1 MTLEA
6 PDTIVQAKRN
16 AARARA
22 RVDTDV
28 AALQHRLH
36 PRTIADN
43 AIDTVRDKKDQA
55 VGAARSRPAITAVA
69 GGAVALLILRKPL
82 TGLYRFVGR
91 RLRKD
96 DDDAADVL
104 APRRKGNGA
113 APDSVSAPPD
123 DLIPHA
129 AIHRAATKAK
139 QE

>member
-1 MTLEA
+1 MTVEA
-6 PDTIVQAKRN
+6 PEEIVQAKRN

-55 VGAARSRPAITAVA
+55 VGAARRRPAITAAA
-69 GGAVALLILRKPL
+69 GGAVALIVLRKPL
-82 TGLYRFVGR
+82 KGLYRFVSR

-96 DDDAADVL
+96 DND
-104 APRRKGNGA
+104 A

-129 AIHRAATKAK
+129 AVPRAATKAK

>member
-1 MTLEA
+1 MTVEV
-6 PDTIVQAKRN
+6 PEDIVQAKRN

-22 RVDTDV
+22 RVDTDM

-43 AIDTVRDKKDQA
+43 ALDTVRDKKDQA
-55 VGAARSRPAITAVA
+55 VGAARQRPAITAAA
-69 GGAVALLILRKPL
+69 GGAVALIVLRKPL
-82 TGLYRFVGR
+82 KGLYRFVSR
-91 RLRKD
+91 RFQKD
-96 DDDAADVL
+96 NSDT
-104 APRRKGNGA
+104 

-129 AIHRAATKAK
+129 AIPRAASKAN

>member
-1 MTLEA
+1 MTVEA
-6 PDTIVQAKRN
+6 PEEIVQAKRN

-22 RVDTDV
+22 RVDTHV

-36 PRTIADN
+36 PRTIAEN

-55 VGAARSRPAITAVA
+55 VGAARQRPAIAAAA
-69 GGAVALLILRKPL
+69 GGAVALIVLRKPL
-82 TGLYRFVGR
+82 RGLYRLVSK

-96 DDDAADVL
+96 DDSPDSAA
-104 APRRKGNGA
+104 ARRKGNGA

-129 AIHRAATKAK
+129 AVPRAATKAK

>member
-1 MTLEA
+1 MTVEA
-6 PDTIVQAKRN
+6 PDEIVQAKRN

-36 PRTIADN
+36 PRTIADS
-43 AIDTVRDKKDQA
+43 AIDSVRDKKDQA
-55 VGAARSRPAITAVA
+55 VGAARKRPGITAVA
-69 GGAVALLILRKPL
+69 GGAVALVVLRKPL
-82 TGLYRFVGR
+82 MGLYRLVTR

-96 DDDAADVL
+96 E
-104 APRRKGNGA
+104 AP

-129 AIHRAATKAK
+129 AVPRAATNKK
-139 QE
+139 

>member
-1 MTLEA
+1 MTVEA
-6 PDTIVQAKRN
+6 PEEIVQAKRN

-43 AIDTVRDKKDQA
+43 AMDTVRDKKDQA
-55 VGAARSRPAITAVA
+55 VGAARKRPAIAAVA
-69 GGAVALLILRKPL
+69 GGAVALVVLRKPL
-82 TGLYRFVGR
+82 RGLYRLVAR

-96 DDDAADVL
+96 EG
-104 APRRKGNGA
+104 P

-129 AIHRAATKAK
+129 AVPRAATKK
-139 QE
+139 K

>member
-1 MTLEA
+1 MTVEA
-6 PDTIVQAKRN
+6 PETIVQAKRN

-36 PRTIADN
+36 PRTIAEN

-55 VGAARSRPAITAVA
+55 VGAARQRPAIAAVA
-69 GGAVALLILRKPL
+69 GGAVALIVLRKPL
-82 TGLYRFVGR
+82 KGLYRLVSK
-91 RLRKD
+91 RLRKNED
-96 DDDAADVL
+96 DGAA
-104 APRRKGNGA
+104 ARRRKGNGA

-129 AIHRAATKAK
+129 AVPRAATKAK

>member
-1 MTLEA
+1 MTVEA
-6 PDTIVQAKRN
+6 PETIVQAKRN

-36 PRTIADN
+36 PRTIADT
-43 AIDTVRDKKDQA
+43 AIDSVRDKKDQA
-55 VGAARSRPAITAVA
+55 VGAARKRPAITAVA
-69 GGAVALLILRKPL
+69 GGAVALLVLRKPL
-82 TGLYRFVGR
+82 KGLYRLVGR
-91 RLRKD
+91 RLGKSD
-96 DDDAADVL
+96 DDPDDSGER
-104 APRRKGNGA
+104 RRKGNGA

-129 AIHRAATKAK
+129 AVPRAATKAK

>member
-1 MTLEA
+1 MTVEA
-6 PDTIVQAKRN
+6 PETIVQAKRN

-28 AALQHRLH
+28 AALQYRLH

-55 VGAARSRPAITAVA
+55 VGAARRRPAITAVA
-69 GGAVALLILRKPL
+69 GSAVALIVLRKPL
-82 TGLYRFVGR
+82 RGLYRFVSR

-96 DDDAADVL
+96 EGD
-104 APRRKGNGA
+104 PNEQRRKGNGA

-129 AIHRAATKAK
+129 AIPRAATKAK

>member
-1 MTLEA
+1 MTVEA
-6 PDTIVQAKRN
+6 PETIVQAKRN

-28 AALQHRLH
+28 AALQYRLH

-55 VGAARSRPAITAVA
+55 VGAARRRPAITAVA
-69 GGAVALLILRKPL
+69 GSAVALIVLRKPL
-82 TGLYRFVGR
+82 RGLYRFVSR

-96 DDDAADVL
+96 EGD
-104 APRRKGNGA
+104 PNEQRRKGNGA

-129 AIHRAATKAK
+129 AVPRAATKAK

>member
-1 MTLEA
+1 MTVEA
-6 PDTIVQAKRN
+6 PEEIVQAKRN

-36 PRTIADN
+36 PRTIAES

-55 VGAARSRPAITAVA
+55 VGAARQRPAITAVA
-69 GGAVALLILRKPL
+69 GGAVALVILRKPL
-82 TGLYRFVGR
+82 RGLYRLVTR
-91 RLRKD
+91 RLRSGED
-96 DDDAADVL
+96 DEASE
-104 APRRKGNGA
+104 RQGNGA

-129 AIHRAATKAK
+129 AVPSAARKAK

>member
-1 MTLEA
+1 MTVEA
-6 PDTIVQAKRN
+6 PETIVQAKRN

-36 PRTIADN
+36 PRTIADS
-43 AIDTVRDKKDQA
+43 AIDSVRDKKDQA
-55 VGAARSRPAITAVA
+55 VGAARRRPAITAVA
-69 GGAVALLILRKPL
+69 GGAVVLLVLRKPL
-82 TGLYRFVGR
+82 KGLYRLVGR
-91 RLRKD
+91 RLRKGD
-96 DDDAADVL
+96 VADERA

-129 AIHRAATKAK
+129 AIPRAATKAK

>member
-1 MTLEA
+1 MTVEA
-6 PDTIVQAKRN
+6 PEEIVQAKRN

-28 AALQHRLH
+28 AALKHQLH

-55 VGAARSRPAITAVA
+55 VGVARKRPAITAVA
-69 GGAVALLILRKPL
+69 GGAVALIVLRKPL
-82 TGLYRFVGR
+82 KGLYRLFTR

-96 DDDAADVL
+96 E
-104 APRRKGNGA
+104 GA

-129 AIHRAATKAK
+129 AVPRAATKSK
-139 QE
+139 

>member
-1 MTLEA
+1 MTVEA
-6 PDTIVQAKRN
+6 PEEIVQAKRN

-36 PRTIADN
+36 PRTIAEN

-55 VGAARSRPAITAVA
+55 VGAARQRPAIAAAA
-69 GGAVALLILRKPL
+69 GGAVALVILRKPL
-82 TGLYRFVGR
+82 KGLYRLVSR
-91 RLRKD
+91 LLRKNED
-96 DDDAADVL
+96 GAATEQR
-104 APRRKGNGA
+104 PKGNGA

-129 AIHRAATKAK
+129 AVPRAATKAK

>member
-1 MTLEA
+1 MTVEA
-6 PDTIVQAKRN
+6 PEEIVQAKRN

-55 VGAARSRPAITAVA
+55 VGAARKRPAITAVA
-69 GGAVALLILRKPL
+69 GGAVALIVLRKPL
-82 TGLYRFVGR
+82 KGLYRFVSR

-96 DDDAADVL
+96 DND
-104 APRRKGNGA
+104 A

-129 AIHRAATKAK
+129 AVPRAATKAK

>member
-1 MTLEA
+1 MTIEV
-6 PDTIVQAKRN
+6 PEEIVQAKRN

-28 AALQHRLH
+28 AALQYRLH

-43 AIDTVRDKKDQA
+43 AIDSVRDKKDQA
-55 VGAARSRPAITAVA
+55 VGAARQRPAITAVA
-69 GGAVALLILRKPL
+69 GGAVALFVLRKPL
-82 TGLYRFVGR
+82 RGLYRLVSR
-91 RLRKD
+91 RLRNGD
-96 DDDAADVL
+96 DDSADASA
-104 APRRKGNGA
+104 RRSKGNGA

-129 AIHRAATKAK
+129 AVPRAASKAK

>member
-1 MTLEA
+1 MTVEA
-6 PDTIVQAKRN
+6 PETIVQAKRN
-16 AARARA
+16 ASRARA

-28 AALQHRLH
+28 AALQYRLH

-55 VGAARSRPAITAVA
+55 VGAARRRPAITAVA
-69 GGAVALLILRKPL
+69 GSAIALLVLRKPL
-82 TGLYRFVGR
+82 TGLYRFVSR

-96 DDDAADVL
+96 EDEASGTTQ
-104 APRRKGNGA
+104 RQKGNGA

-129 AIHRAATKAK
+129 AVPRAATKAK